1 MIFALTT
8 TELSFVSVQGP
19 QFTAFQWHGVKQK
32 TDASL
37 GLSLLSRPP
46 PGRVKVPSALKS
58 SHATNACWPLC
69 MCVVLHEGCSGS
81 PKAQSGFWLKL
92 QPEEHSAALI
102 SSGQI

>member
-1 MIFALTT
+1 MQFVIFALTT

-46 PGRVKVPSALKS
+46 RAG
-58 SHATNACWPLC
+58 
-69 MCVVLHEGCSGS
+69 
-81 PKAQSGFWLKL
+81 
-92 QPEEHSAALI
+92 
-102 SSGQI
+102 